1 MFSDYDRLMA
11 TLASYDVYLAVIGQF
26 GYNLATFWVTYTG
39 ADSLM
44 VFMCL
49 GDLLKIA
56 LGPFV
61 LVILSQNVNKLFMFT
76 KTVKAGLF

>member
-1 MFSDYDRLMA
+1 MFKLILMA
-11 TLASYDVYLAVIGQF
+11 TLGSHDIYLAVIRQF
-26 GYNLATFWVTYTG
+26 VYNLATIWVTNTG
-39 ADSLM
+39 AASPM

-61 LVILSQNVNKLFMFT
+61 LVIL
-76 KTVKAGLF
+76 